1 MGSCCWKKGG
11 YEMEHHFKMVNTF
24 RIFIETGMV
33 NDYWIVCILG
43 IVNVLRM

>member
-1 MGSCCWKKGG
+1 
-11 YEMEHHFKMVNTF
+11 MEHHFKMVNTF